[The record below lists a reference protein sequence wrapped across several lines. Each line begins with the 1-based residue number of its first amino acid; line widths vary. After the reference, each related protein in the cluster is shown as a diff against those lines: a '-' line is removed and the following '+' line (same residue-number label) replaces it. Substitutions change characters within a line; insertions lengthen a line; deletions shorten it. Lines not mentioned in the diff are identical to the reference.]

1 MRSRR
6 KAARPPLLTASPWPP
21 LAAARVA
28 GRARS
33 RKPDVPPSSLP
44 PVAPGAR
51 RAVSAQGSRHKCAY
65 GALALRSAPRPSA
78 PPPPSSPRAPARCG
92 ASSLASAWALASSGG
107 ARPVPP
113 CPPLAAARG
122 KACSRSPGGAP
133 APGWRRA
140 FKCVRRPPGKKVGAA
155 SLRLGTSAPL
165 CFAAGE
171 IFGVLPGARA
181 PGRLRA
187 LFIEQAD
194 YLQKIRRAYILSHQD
209 KKPRKLNKI

>member
-1 MRSRR
+1 M
-6 KAARPPLLTASPWPP
+6 TASPWPP

-140 FKCVRRPPGKKVGAA
+140 FKCVRRPPREKSWCCLAA
-155 SLRLGTSAPL
+155 
-165 CFAAGE
+165 
-171 IFGVLPGARA
+171 ARHICA
-181 PGRLRA
+181 A
-187 LFIEQAD
+187 LF
-194 YLQKIRRAYILSHQD
+194 RRRGNFRGFARRSRAGALARSVYRASRLSAKD
-209 KKPRKLNKI
+209 TPRLHSLPSR